1 MISDQHHVSIPLA
14 RSGRPRGVCAAVC
27 TRSERPRNPR
37 SPLQPVAGALIL
49 WRKIVRGV
57 SERLDLRSVYGDD
70 PAFLDGQFRRYYAA
84 LEAFAEHYGRGPV
97 NIFRAPGRV
106 NLIGEHTDYSQG
118 YVLPV
123 ALDRDVLLLAR
134 ARPDGQVRLC
144 NIEPE
149 FGPSAFS
156 LSASIPS
163 AAPGDWSNYVRGAAQ
178 LMATE
183 FGASTGM
190 DALVCG
196 AEPLGIPR
204 GAGLSSSSA
213 LTVAA
218 GLALAELN
226 GLNLAQATLA
236 EACGRA
242 EWYVGTRGGI
252 MDQFASLVSRTD
264 SALLLDCRPDAIS
277 GRYTYR
283 HVPLPRDCAIMV
295 VDSGTRHN
303 NTGPLFNTRV
313 AEVRTAVALLR
324 QVYPEIK
331 YLRDMEGIPWEEYAD
346 LLPERISTTE
356 LENRGLSLGRLLDS
370 GTQPPTSDLYVQA
383 RCRHV
388 ITENARVL
396 KAVSAL
402 ERGDVPQFG
411 QLMSQAHRSVRDDFE
426 VSTQELEILTKI
438 ALRLPGVYGARLTGA
453 GWGGCIV
460 ALVERTC
467 ADSFADSI
475 QRDYYSATGIAAR
488 AFVCQASAGACRVS
502 DIN

>member
-1 MISDQHHVSIPLA
+1 MRGRAA
-14 RSGRPRGVCAAVC
+14 RD
-27 TRSERPRNPR
+27 
-37 SPLQPVAGALIL
+37 SPA
-49 WRKIVRGV
+49 
-57 SERLDLRSVYGDD
+57 
-70 PAFLDGQFRRYYAA
+70 
-84 LEAFAEHYGRGPV
+84 
-97 NIFRAPGRV
+97 
-106 NLIGEHTDYSQG
+106 
-118 YVLPV
+118 
-123 ALDRDVLLLAR
+123 
-134 ARPDGQVRLC
+134 
-144 NIEPE
+144 
-149 FGPSAFS
+149 
-156 LSASIPS
+156 
-163 AAPGDWSNYVRGAAQ
+163 
-178 LMATE
+178 
-183 FGASTGM
+183 
-190 DALVCG
+190 
-196 AEPLGIPR
+196 
-204 GAGLSSSSA
+204 AGLSSSSA

-236 EACGRA
+236 ETCGRA
-242 EWYVGTRGGI
+242 EWYVGTGRDYGSVCLTRI
-252 MDQFASLVSRTD
+252 RTD

-303 NTGPLFNTRV
+303 NTGPLFNTGWQRY
-313 AEVRTAVALLR
+313 TAVALLR

-426 VSTQELEILTKI
+426 VSTQELEILTRI
-438 ALRLPGVYGARLTGA
+438 ALQLPGVYGARLTGA

>member
-1 MISDQHHVSIPLA
+1 M
-14 RSGRPRGVCAAVC
+14 
-27 TRSERPRNPR
+27 N
-37 SPLQPVAGALIL
+37 
-49 WRKIVRGV
+49 
-57 SERLDLRSVYGDD
+57 LRSIYGND
-70 PAFLDGQFRRYYAA
+70 PALLKAQHRRYSAA
-84 LEAFAEHYGRGPV
+84 IEAFAARYGSGPV
-97 NIFRAPGRV
+97 DVFRAPGRV

-123 ALDRDVLLLAR
+123 ALDRDVLLIAR
-134 ARPDGQVRLC
+134 ARSDDQVRLG
-144 NIEPE
+144 NVEAE
-149 FGPSAFS
+149 FAPSTFS
-156 LSASIPS
+156 LAPSIPS

-178 LMATE
+178 LMAADY
-183 FGASTGM
+183 GATTGM

-196 AEPLGIPR
+196 DAPLGIPR

-213 LTVAA
+213 LTVVA

-226 GLNLAQATLA
+226 GLNLAPATLA

-252 MDQFASLVSRTD
+252 MDQFASLASRTD
-264 SALLLDCRPDAIS
+264 SALFLDCRPNADS
-277 GRYTYR
+277 GAYTFR

-313 AEVRTAVALLR
+313 AEIRTGVALLR
-324 QVYPEIK
+324 EVYSDIK
-331 YLRDMEGIPWEEYAD
+331 YLRDLEGVPWDEYAD
-346 LLPERISTTE
+346 LLPERISIAE
-356 LENRGLSLGRLLDS
+356 LETRGLLLCRLLDS
-370 GTQPPTSDLYVQA
+370 GTQPPTSDLYVRA

-396 KAVSAL
+396 EAVSSL
-402 ERGDVPQFG
+402 ERGDIVQFG
-411 QLMSQAHRSVRDDFE
+411 QLMSEAHQSVRDDFE
-426 VSTQELEILTKI
+426 VSTQELEILIGI
-438 ALRLPGVYGARLTGA
+438 ALQMPGVYGARLTGA

-467 ADSFADSI
+467 AESFADSI

-488 AFVCQASAGACRVS
+488 AFVCQASAGACRVIDNS
-502 DIN
+502 